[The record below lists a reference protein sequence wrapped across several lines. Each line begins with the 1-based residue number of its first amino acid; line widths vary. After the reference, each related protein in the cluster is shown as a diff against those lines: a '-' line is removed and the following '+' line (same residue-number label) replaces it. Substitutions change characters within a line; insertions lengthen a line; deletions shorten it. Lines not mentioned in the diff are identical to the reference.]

1 MKIQRVH
8 RHARGRARV
17 VAGIATFAAATL
29 LSACGAVST
38 GASGSNDDDQLDSS
52 DTGFLSQQQY
62 DELSAVVKK
71 AEAVPQFVSPGPA
84 FDISKAKGKRLFI
97 IPTASQLPVC
107 EQIAQS
113 VKKLAP
119 KVGMTGHVFDNS
131 GGASGWIPGIQQAI
145 SQHYD
150 AIVMIC
156 GIDPNLIGPQ
166 LQAAKRAGLAVI
178 DSGLTDSEKG
188 DAFDP
193 LVTAQTNVPNM
204 EAMRWSVDKAILDNR
219 KAPFHAFVITS
230 NDVPSGVDMYAA
242 LKQEFAKYC
251 PDCKITTSNIAVPDW
266 ATKVQSAVSS
276 AIQADPDIKVV
287 IPIFD
292 GEVPPAAAGIKASGK
307 QDVFI
312 YGAYGGT
319 PEYIKEMGTSIP
331 MKADVGPTQLWRAYA
346 TMDQTLRVL
355 SGNKPVGASKD
366 GDPSRLFTLNNY
378 KENAQENG
386 GFGNSFIS
394 GYESLWGIS

>member
-1 MKIQRVH
+1 MKIMTPH
-8 RHARGRARV
+8 RPSWGRSRISAIALAASAILL
-17 VAGIATFAAATL
+17 AG
-29 LSACGAVST
+29 CGAVST
-38 GASGSNDDDQLDSS
+38 GASGSDNGDQLKSS
-52 DTGFLSQQQY
+52 DTGFLSQAQY
-62 DELSAVVKK
+62 DQLSATVKK
-71 AEAVPQFVSPGPA
+71 AEAVPQFKKPGPA

-113 VKKLAP
+113 IKKLAP

-131 GGASGWIPGIQQAI
+131 GGASAWIPGIQQAI

-156 GIDPNLIGPQ
+156 GIDPHLIGPQ
-166 LQAAKRAGLAVI
+166 LQAAKKAGVAVI
-178 DSGLTDSEKG
+178 DSGLTDTEKG

-219 KAPFHAFVITS
+219 AKPFHYFVITS
-230 NDVPSGVDMYAA
+230 NDNPSGVDMYGA

-251 PDCKITTSNIAVPDW
+251 PKCTATVTNIAVPDW

-276 AIQADPDIKVV
+276 ALQAHPDIKVV
-287 IPIFD
+287 IPLFD
-292 GEVPPAAAGIKASGK
+292 GEVPPAAAGIKASGH
-307 QDVFI
+307 QDVYI

-319 PEYIKEMGTSIP
+319 PEYIKQMGSGLQ
-331 MKADVGPTQLWRAYA
+331 MKADVGPTQLWRAYG
-346 TMDQTLRVL
+346 TLDQTLRVL
-355 SGNKPVGASKD
+355 SGNKPLGASKD
-366 GDPSRLFTLNNY
+366 GDPSRLFTLDNY
-378 KENAQENG
+378 KQNAGVNG
-386 GFGNSFIS
+386 GFGTSFVT
-394 GYESLWGIS
+394 GYQKLWGIS